1 MTRKAATHRG
11 LIGWGNV
18 VLEQF
23 RADAIRDCYRR
34 AAEAR
39 RIADANSDTKSD
51 FLEFER
57 RWLTLVIGFKSD
69 AELVVGCERKAG

>member
-39 RIADANSDTKSD
+39 RIADAASKEALINRPKVAHW
-51 FLEFER
+51 R
-57 RWLTLVIGFKSD
+57 Y
-69 AELVVGCERKAG
+69 